1 MISVRAYKYDG
12 SQHRTWD
19 ADLIRHEGN
28 LLVLDAKF
36 ATEVHHDILGTI
48 SRGTLSL
55 EYYWLDRWY
64 NVFRFSQ
71 PSGELRNYYCNINVP
86 PTFDGSVLSYVDLDI
101 DILVQENFSYSI
113 LDLDEFQ
120 RNAELYRYPEHV
132 RHNVQLAS
140 QQLVELIE
148 KRSFPFNE

>member
-120 RNAELYRYPEHV
+120 RNAELYRYPEQV

-148 KRSFPFNE
+148 KRSFPFDE